1 MSWSRAALASWGLLA
16 LAGPAG
22 REEIV
27 FRVAADTTLVRTVK
41 SDYSMHLESMSLSM
55 DGEEVAPDA
64 LGDVDIRIQ
73 HSETYVVTDAF
84 EAVAV
89 GRPQRLRR
97 TFDELGGRRCA
108 ASAAVA
114 L

>member
-41 SDYSMHLESMSLSM
+41 SDYSMHLESMTLSM
-55 DGEEVAPDA
+55 DGEEVPPDA
-64 LGDVDIRIQ
+64 RC
-73 HSETYVVTDAF
+73 
-84 EAVAV
+84 
-89 GRPQRLRR
+89 R
-97 TFDELGGRRCA
+97 THRTPA
-108 ASAAVA
+108 PWA
-114 L
+114 LSSV